1 MFKHRRGWI
10 QKRGGGSNW
19 HYFYGH
25 LSLCRKWALSASEM
39 QSLTASSHGDI
50 ASCPHCR
57 LLYIA
62 NIESE
67 LAEAL
72 KDTQRLD
79 YLIRQWPPGAAE
91 SLGLN
96 EEIWDAATGH

>member
-1 MFKHRRGWI
+1 
-10 QKRGGGSNW
+10 
-19 HYFYGH
+19 
-25 LSLCRKWALSASEM
+25 M

-96 EEIWDAATGH
+96 EEIWDAATGHARTLETDEIAVRMAIDDAIASELQKELK